1 MLDDYSILLLPEIRA
16 ALLKS
21 GYVLVVIGGKV
32 TGDIQVN
39 DADIHRLLKPNY
51 RKLEQE
57 LVMREPSDN
66 PLKIPEPSR
75 DDIMRML
82 DESFESLQIDFSNRY
97 KEVSQRTCKT
107 TNSTCIVC
115 IGVSNS
121 PPQKKNPR
129 QTPPIFFAKLPFKS
143 ANCPSPLFRQC
154 PYILFLKIRFSIL
167 NPIPSFKSN

>member
-82 DESFESLQIDFSNRY
+82 DESFESLQIDFSN
-97 KEVSQRTCKT
+97 
-107 TNSTCIVC
+107 
-115 IGVSNS
+115 
-121 PPQKKNPR
+121 
-129 QTPPIFFAKLPFKS
+129 
-143 ANCPSPLFRQC
+143 
-154 PYILFLKIRFSIL
+154 
-167 NPIPSFKSN
+167 